1 MTITGD
7 VKSDHAG
14 VVASDN
20 SVVTVKGTIKVEKE
34 NQLGG
39 LAVNLTNG
47 STLRAE
53 SIDSNVAGIQSF
65 GGSTLIIDKDVEV
78 EEKWGSVIVCGNENK
93 VLIGGDVKTKN
104 NGNIKI
110 SVENSKSNNNEIAV
124 GGKIQNDGGGLT
136 LTVFTDSEGNA
147 INLPEIVIGE
157 ITDPDKINVRN
168 HMYSELS
175 EEKKQQVL
183 DNIKYIVNSNSES
196 IDGKGSFSIT
206 RTDGGALSR
215 DKADKYDVA
224 KRQEQILVKVAVNE
238 GYELGGFSAGKNNT
252 YVRNA
257 DGSYTVTVADGG
269 GINIEALIKAIEADP
284 NPIKPTSFGG
294 SNSSGG
300 RTTVT
305 NGTWAGS
312 GAAANFRKA
321 DGSLAKNEWADINVN
336 GKIYRF
342 RFDENGNLKTGWYT
356 DETGARYYLN
366 EETGSYYG
374 AMSTGW
380 KFINGNWY
388 YFVPYTLIRSG
399 ASMNMGSML
408 MNGMT
413 PDGFKVDTNGIWIQ

>member
-1 MTITGD
+1 MTEDT
-7 VKSDHAG
+7 
-14 VVASDN
+14 
-20 SVVTVKGTIKVEKE
+20 
-34 NQLGG
+34 
-39 LAVNLTNG
+39 
-47 STLRAE
+47 R
-53 SIDSNVAGIQSF
+53 
-65 GGSTLIIDKDVEV
+65 
-78 EEKWGSVIVCGNENK
+78 
-93 VLIGGDVKTKN
+93 
-104 NGNIKI
+104 
-110 SVENSKSNNNEIAV
+110 
-124 GGKIQNDGGGLT
+124 
-136 LTVFTDSEGNA
+136 
-147 INLPEIVIGE
+147 
-157 ITDPDKINVRN
+157 
-168 HMYSELS
+168 
-175 EEKKQQVL
+175 QQVL
-183 DNIKYIVNSNSES
+183 DNIKYIVNSNPDS
-196 IDGKGSFSIT
+196 IEGKGSFTIT
-206 RTDGGALSR
+206 KTDGGALSR

-224 KRQEQILVKVAVNE
+224 KRQEQILVKVAVNN

-380 KFINGNWY
+380 KLINGNWY

-399 ASMNMGSML
+399 VSMNMGSML
-408 MNGMT
+408 VNGMT
-413 PDGFKVDTNGIWIQ
+413 PDGFKVDANGIWIQ